1 LQAFIRLLILQEGKQ
16 YIYIESTIRLYKK
29 SVDPMEKIEE
39 QRSEILSIFNE
50 VEKASAL
57 RILVKTA
64 VS

>member
-1 LQAFIRLLILQEGKQ
+1 
-16 YIYIESTIRLYKK
+16 
-29 SVDPMEKIEE
+29 MEKIEE

-64 VS
+64 VSYC